1 MRRSASASS
10 REPDVSALRF
20 GQHREPRD
28 DVSPGLVGMV
38 GVRIEPA
45 SRHGAITV
53 GLAGLAGLNRRGR
66 LRGQAGAIG
75 RIDRIERQQ
84 MHGRGIPFIEFRPPV
99 AFADEHLLAY
109 GAGRVGQPVVCFDSY
124 GHERQC
130 NASR

>member
-1 MRRSASASS
+1 MRRSASDSS
-10 REPDVSALRF
+10 REPIVPALRF

-45 SRHGAITV
+45 SRHGAILV
-53 GLAGLAGLNRRGR
+53 GLAGLNRRGR

-75 RIDRIERQQ
+75 RIVRIERQQ
-84 MHGRGIPFIEFRPPV
+84 MHGHGIPFIEFRPPV